1 MKKFTALALAMALSL
16 TACGSSSSKEP
27 NSSTTPPPVA
37 SSTPA
42 GDKADELAD
51 YPSGTVTWIAPV
63 AAGAAVDLPTRA
75 CADLLTFGTVV
86 VENIA
91 GASQTLGTAEAAA
104 RDADGHTL
112 LTMANAC
119 GISQPILNS
128 ELAYS
133 LDDFRFLSMLTP
145 SVQAT
150 ICVKKGSDLADVDKF
165 LEYIKNNEFVYA
177 LPNAGGYAD
186 IAAITTLDQ
195 LGIDKGTKMVYDGSN
210 GAITA
215 VLNGEALFSCSDA
228 TDAVKQLHELEVV
241 AIFDSV
247 ACPILPDVPL
257 LGDYGVENLNV
268 ITGLKWVAVRTDTPD
283 AIVDYLK
290 EQLNTAIASQGYQ
303 DYLKTMGFLTE
314 NDTFEVMT
322 EEEVTDI
329 VETAGTVYRD
339 VMEKAGM
346 V

>member
-1 MKKFTALALAMALSL
+1 MKKVTALVLALAMSLTL
-16 TACGSSSSKEP
+16 TACGSSGGGGGGSS
-27 NSSTTPPPVA
+27 SGGGSA
-37 SSTPA
+37 SGSQSN
-42 GDKADELAD
+42 ELEG

-104 RDADGHTL
+104 RPADGLTL

-119 GISQPILNS
+119 GISQPILNP
-128 ELAYS
+128 ELSYS
-133 LDDFRFLSMLTP
+133 MDDFRFLTMLTP

-150 ICVKKGSDLADVDKF
+150 ICVKKGSDLADIDKF

-186 IAAITTLDQ
+186 IAAVTTLDQ
-195 LGIDKGTKMVYDGSN
+195 LGTDKGTKMVYDGSN

-215 VLNGEALFSCSDA
+215 VLNGEALFSCTDS
-228 TDAVKQLHELEVV
+228 TDAVKHLDELDVV

-257 LGDYGVENLNV
+257 LGDYGIENLNV
-268 ITGLKWVAVRTDTPD
+268 ITGLKWVAVRADTPA
-283 AIVDYLK
+283 AIADYLK
-290 EQLNTAIASQGYQ
+290 EQLNTAIASQEYQ
-303 DYLKTMGFLTE
+303 DYLKTMGFLQE
-314 NDTFEVMT
+314 DGSFEIMT
-322 EEEVTDI
+322 EEEVTEI
-329 VETAGTVYRD
+329 VTSAGTVYRE
-339 VMEKAGM
+339 VMEKSGM
-346 V
+346 I